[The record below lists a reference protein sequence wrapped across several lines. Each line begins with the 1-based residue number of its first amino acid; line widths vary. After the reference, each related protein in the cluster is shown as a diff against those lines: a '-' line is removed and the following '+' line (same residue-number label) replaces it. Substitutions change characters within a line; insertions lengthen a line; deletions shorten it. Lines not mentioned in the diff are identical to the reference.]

1 MNHDAELDVFLH
13 SAAEI
18 LSVRVRA
25 TESVRSLLSHLPPG
39 DYVLTFNGCI
49 LSTSFS
55 FAFYGIQSGSHIYS
69 MPFEPPCR
77 HPPVPLR
84 RPPPCERLCDR
95 ESFAR
100 VLCELH
106 GADYDEDLCDRLWSH
121 WDKPLAKEVARLR
134 DRFFER
140 VEGTVKCHRKMI
152 RQFFGFPQNDEDE
165 KKKQRD
171 KDKDKDKKEDKK
183 KKK

>member
-1 MNHDAELDVFLH
+1 MNQDAELEVFLH
-13 SAAEI
+13 SAAEV

-25 TESVRSLLSHLPPG
+25 TECVRSLFSRLPPG
-39 DYVLTFNGCI
+39 EHVLTFNGCV
-49 LSTSFS
+49 LSTAFS

-77 HPPVPLR
+77 HPPAPDH
-84 RPPPCERLCDR
+84 RPQPCEHLCDR
-95 ESFAR
+95 ESVAR
-100 VLCELH
+100 LLHELH
-106 GADYDEDLCDRLWSH
+106 GAGYDEDLCDRLWSH
-121 WDKPLAKEVARLR
+121 WDRPLAKEVARLR

-152 RQFFGFPQNDEDE
+152 KQFFGFPRDDDDEQ
-165 KKKQRD
+165 KKQTD
-171 KDKDKDKKEDKK
+171 KDKRDDKK